1 MQVLDRV
8 RDPVRLVGGALGMV
22 AAHGA
27 SVGKRGHEVLLEAH
41 AVLLDQRVRHGEDL
55 RRGAVVLAQVDGRA
69 GREALV
75 EVKQEAHVGAAP
87 GVDGLVGVADDEEV
101 VVQALEDLHELVLGR
116 VDVLE
121 LVDHDVLEAA
131 LPLEADVLARREHVQ
146 REEDEVVVVEAEAL
160 LLLVEVAVEEDV
172 LDRGR
177 LVVLGLELLEREV
190 DEELVVVALA
200 HALAHLEHVA
210 RTGVG
215 HVAQRD
221 AALLVDDGEHLVD
234 VGVVEHEEALGVA
247 EGAGVLLK
255 DADAE
260 AVEGVDVGS
269 VVVAGE
275 VVDALAHLVGGLVGE
290 GHAEDVAGHDAE
302 LVDEVG
308 EAAAER
314 AGLAG
319 ARARDHAHVAL
330 GGGDRLALGVVE
342 VQQRLARLVRKAA
355 QAEALALLPHRT
367 LLPATRREGA
377 CRGRG
382 RTLLSHD

>member
-1 MQVLDRV
+1 M
-8 RDPVRLVGGALGMV
+8 
-22 AAHGA
+22 
-27 SVGKRGHEVLLEAH
+27 
-41 AVLLDQRVRHGEDL
+41 
-55 RRGAVVLAQVDGRA
+55 
-69 GREALV
+69 
-75 EVKQEAHVGAAP
+75 
-87 GVDGLVGVADDEEV
+87 
-101 VVQALEDLHELVLGR
+101 QALEDLHELVLGR

-177 LVVLGLELLEREV
+177 LVVFGLELLEREV

-247 EGAGVLLK
+247 EGAGVLLQ

-260 AVEGVDVGS
+260 AVEGVDVGR

-290 GHAEDVAGHDAE
+290 GHA
-302 LVDEVG
+302 
-308 EAAAER
+308 
-314 AGLAG
+314 
-319 ARARDHAHVAL
+319 
-330 GGGDRLALGVVE
+330 
-342 VQQRLARLVRKAA
+342 A

-367 LLPATRREGA
+367 LLPATRREGSG
-377 CRGRG
+377 RGRG